1 MEMTIPSLL
10 KELKTEDYMSPEE
23 YTYWKAR
30 ENRTF
35 FIDYEI
41 DDTYMLMELSKVIIQ
56 MNMEERD
63 IPKEELKPI
72 YLYIHS
78 FGGDVYQ
85 SSVFC
90 DIIMTSRIPVVT
102 IAMGATM
109 SSGFDIFLAGT
120 RRYCFE
126 HSQLLLHAGY
136 TSIQGTAGEV
146 EEAQKNYKKQL
157 EASKQYVLSRTT
169 MSEKDFNKHKKD
181 DWYLTLD
188 EILKFNIATVI
199 KDFEEII

>member
-181 DWYLTLD
+181 DWYLALD

>member
-1 MEMTIPSLL
+1 
-10 KELKTEDYMSPEE
+10 
-23 YTYWKAR
+23 
-30 ENRTF
+30 
-35 FIDYEI
+35 
-41 DDTYMLMELSKVIIQ
+41 

-120 RRYCFE
+120 KRYCFE

-181 DWYLTLD
+181 DWYLALD